1 MLSSIVKVQDYREN
15 IYILCSIMAHYNIRQ
30 CLKFLT
36 IVGCNPGIQNSRLQL
51 VLYVFSTSG
60 SAIII
65 LLAILLFFCS
75 EDALTI
81 EDIANIFSTI
91 IAFVYVISKLT
102 MMYTKKREVQDML
115 IKVDKSFWKIDDT
128 VNPMER
134 QTYLKITK
142 ETRQMFHLLVFLFM
156 FWLFSTFGIY
166 STPMESY
173 RPPWIPLTP
182 LIAFENVFCVLLVI
196 TIITIDVLI
205 MTIVILT
212 TIQFKMVSAEVT
224 KLFTDTSEMRYTQ
237 NTFNQKLKKLIDH
250 HNFLL
255 HFASLINQTFT
266 VSMVVYVG
274 NIVSLLCIY
283 MYHLSIMTTPNI
295 YTIRD
300 FFVLLLTLY
309 GFVIC
314 YCWPAQNFADE
325 NEKIRDSVYSSNWYE
340 YLRFSKPI
348 LMIMKRL
355 ELKVSISAGGI
366 ANINLETCLKVR
378 SNNFMLIYFTDVGT

>member
-1 MLSSIVKVQDYREN
+1 MLSCIVKVQDYREN
-15 IYILCSIMAHYNIRQ
+15 IYIICSIMAHYNIRQ

-60 SAIII
+60 SAVII

-173 RPPWIPLTP
+173 
-182 LIAFENVFCVLLVI
+182 
-196 TIITIDVLI
+196 
-205 MTIVILT
+205 
-212 TIQFKMVSAEVT
+212 S
-224 KLFTDTSEMRYTQ
+224 
-237 NTFNQKLKKLIDH
+237 
-250 HNFLL
+250 
-255 HFASLINQTFT
+255 FASLINQTFT

-366 ANINLETCLKVR
+366 ANINLETCLKVVKLAV
-378 SNNFMLIYFTDVGT
+378 SYYMFLKNTAN